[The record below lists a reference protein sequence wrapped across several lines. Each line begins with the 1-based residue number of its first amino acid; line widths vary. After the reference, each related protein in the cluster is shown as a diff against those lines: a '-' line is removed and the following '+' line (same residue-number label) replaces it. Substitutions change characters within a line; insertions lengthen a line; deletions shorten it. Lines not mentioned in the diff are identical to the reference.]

1 MRRNLVSADVSWF
14 LVMLSQI
21 YEAKSLIT
29 FWQCA
34 GSHPSD
40 LVVAGPTANVAH
52 TSSDNLLNR
61 ARLSAF
67 LKSSIVL

>member
-1 MRRNLVSADVSWF
+1 MRRNLVSAEVSWF

-21 YEAKSLIT
+21 YEEKSLIA
-29 FWQCA
+29 FWQRA
-34 GSHPSD
+34 SSHSSD
-40 LVVAGPTANVAH
+40 LVAGPTANVAH